1 MTTQTL
7 HLEQSKPFPAPTF
20 STIIAKHS
28 QNTHRRKTNS
38 LALSERLTSQRSLLG
53 ENERNV
59 RETPCL
65 ADSGVS
71 QPPPEVYSGMC
82 PLFVLAVVKAEVGSG
97 RPDQDQASVAEMEK
111 SCVVAQQYSAT
122 PHTTHHQQQEVMA
135 RKTTLRSRKE
145 KSAKSNDEPDF
156 GFCRN

>member
-1 MTTQTL
+1 MPASDCVGDGGLYAPGEQGVMTTQTL

-111 SCVVAQQYSAT
+111 SCLVA
-122 PHTTHHQQQEVMA
+122 
-135 RKTTLRSRKE
+135 
-145 KSAKSNDEPDF
+145 
-156 GFCRN
+156 